1 MKQRRPSTVKDIEI
15 NNFYEHFHEFTESN
29 KSKNKQTKNI
39 EEEEERNLL
48 QKTEGVP
55 AACCLSSRTDR
66 RDKGSGSG
74 VVLRGGYSTWKG
86 AEFQGQDRMRGS
98 LGPGKDAPGLAR
110 SAG

>member
-39 EEEEERNLL
+39 EEERNLL

-55 AACCLSSRTDR
+55 TAYCLSSRTDSR
-66 RDKGSGSG
+66 HKGSGSG
-74 VVLRGGYSTWKG
+74 VVLRGRYSTWKG

-98 LGPGKDAPGLAR
+98 LGPGKEALGLDR

>member
-39 EEEEERNLL
+39 EEERNLL

-55 AACCLSSRTDR
+55 TAYCLSGRTDSR
-66 RDKGSGSG
+66 HKGSGSG

-98 LGPGKDAPGLAR
+98 LGPGKEALGLDR